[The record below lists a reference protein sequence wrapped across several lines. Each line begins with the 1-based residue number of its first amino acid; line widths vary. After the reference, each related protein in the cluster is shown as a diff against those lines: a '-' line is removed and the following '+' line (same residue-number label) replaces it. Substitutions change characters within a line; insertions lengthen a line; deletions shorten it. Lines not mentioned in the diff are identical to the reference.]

1 MKGLIPILFILFS
14 PSILVAQSK
23 KVKIYAYQQEVLP
36 GVRKITIDESG
47 QTKEIPNKI
56 QPRTFI
62 YLEAPRD
69 KKIDPKHI
77 WIDGKLF
84 GVSVS
89 TPQLPV
95 VLFNTAVPGQ
105 APDTLARRTNNL
117 LLQLEPVTDVAAF
130 TPSSAA
136 KKKMKSNK
144 IVLHTIENGK
154 NCYYYQNS
162 IKILDPVALQ

>member
-1 MKGLIPILFILFS
+1 MKGII
-14 PSILVAQSK
+14 SIFLLLVFPLMMVAQSK
-23 KVKIYAYQQEVLP
+23 KVKLYAFQQEVLP
-36 GVRKITIDESG
+36 GVRKTSIDESG

-56 QPRTFI
+56 RPRIFI

-77 WIDGKLF
+77 WINGKLF
-84 GVSVS
+84 GVNVS

-95 VLFNTAVPGQ
+95 VLFNTTIPGK
-105 APDTLARRTNNL
+105 APDTLARQTNNRVI
-117 LLQLEPVTDVAAF
+117 QVEPVTDVAAF

-154 NCYYYQNS
+154 NCYYYLDS